1 MCSFSYGKVVG
12 ACWWSYLGE
21 EVGHLVIKGQLTHGS
36 LYGPSVSW
44 VAKDLCMDLQ
54 SPKSPWSSR
63 AWTLQDSPT
72 APPPPPTK
80 ARVFPDLP
88 ICQHVPMI
96 IGVQSSHIIRDPI
109 VYLHERPVWGQT
121 DPSLQ
126 VFLPADPA
134 AAPVGAREGRSN
146 RGRRLGRRRGGSRS
160 EGQPGRARANRSA
173 LRRRPITGRL
183 ARQICPAVRGGAAA
197 SPGAA
202 LHFWAAS
209 GSTGQGSVC
218 PERGTGGRPSSCAS
232 PGTYLEA

>member
-1 MCSFSYGKVVG
+1 MDPY
-12 ACWWSYLGE
+12 
-21 EVGHLVIKGQLTHGS
+21 
-36 LYGPSVSW
+36 
-44 VAKDLCMDLQ
+44 MDLQ
-54 SPKSPWSSR
+54 SPESPRISIGIFSLLSHHGA
-63 AWTLQDSPT
+63 AWPEALQDT
-72 APPPPPTK
+72 APPTPAHPSATK
-80 ARVFPDLP
+80 SRVFPDLP

-121 DPSLQ
+121 VPSLQ

-134 AAPVGAREGRSN
+134 AASVCAREGRGN
-146 RGRRLGRRRGGSRS
+146 GGRRRGRRRGGSRS